1 MAKSPPERL
10 LESVGALLQLFTVNE
25 ERFPSAE
32 GRLRYNPIDFETLR
46 FVHAHPGSR
55 GVDIAEA
62 LSVAP
67 TTLQSSI
74 DRLIRTGLV
83 DRRPHPTSKRAKAY
97 VLTEEGGKIRDAIHR
112 QDISNMQSVLDA
124 LTKAEQKTVIE
135 LLEKVASRLGSPK
148 S

>member
-1 MAKSPPERL
+1 MPKSQPERM

-32 GRLRYNPIDFETLR
+32 GRIRYNPIDFQTLR
-46 FVHAHPGSR
+46 FVHAHPGCR
-55 GVDIAEA
+55 GIDVAGA

-83 DRRPHPTSKRAKAY
+83 DRRDHPESKRAKAY
-97 VLTEEGGKIRDAIHR
+97 FLTKEGEEVREAIHR
-112 QDISNMQSVLDA
+112 QDIANMQTVLNA
-124 LTKAEQKTVIE
+124 LDRSERKVVVE
-135 LLEKVASRLGSPK
+135 LLEKVAHQLNQDR
-148 S
+148 